1 MFNPQNPEILEL
13 NRQRRMAELLTK
25 QGFETPQGQTVAG
38 GIYVPV
44 NPLENIASLYSVY
57 AGKKKGEELD
67 TKEQALAQKLR
78 ELGATETQGILS
90 TLRGTPEVAT
100 ELAGPAYQGVAP
112 TAVMP
117 AKAGD
122 ANAALAQALMGQSP
136 QAQRLI
142 PSLIEQANPKPIPE
156 QIKYNL
162 AKEGGFKGT
171 FNEFINQMSEADKA
185 RIALEKQRVGLEGA
199 RLGLEQQKLAQEMMG
214 GKLNEQQGQAVGFG
228 TRAKE
233 ASEILKNLENKG
245 VKDVGVTRTAIA
257 STLGMTP
264 LIGDKL
270 EQNAMTA
277 LNATASKEQQAT
289 LQARK
294 NFATAVLRKESGASI
309 SPTEF
314 ADVDRIYFPQPGDNK
329 DLLAQKQRARDLAI
343 QSLEVQAGPGA
354 RFIKEFKPQ
363 TDFGG
368 QESTSGWSV
377 KSVK

>member
-1 MFNPQNPEILEL
+1 MADLTNPKMVGIE
-13 NRQRRMAELLTK
+13 RQRALAQALIK
-25 QGFETPQGQTVAG
+25 QGFQTPQGEMVSG
-38 GIYVPV
+38 RYVPV
-44 NPLENIASLYSVY
+44 NPLEYIGN
-57 AGKKKGEELD
+57 
-67 TKEQALAQKLR
+67 LAQIYRGNKLAEEADIKQETLAEKLR
-78 ELGATETQGILS
+78 KLGAQEVTDILGAAQ
-90 TLRGTPEVAT
+90 GTPEKVT
-100 ELAGPAYQGVAP
+100 ELAGPAYKGVAP

-117 AKAGD
+117 AVEG
-122 ANAALAQALMGQSP
+122 NIQAALAKALVGQSP
-136 QAQRLI
+136 QAQALV
-142 PSLIEQANPKPIPE
+142 PSLMQSALPKKTNEIINYE
-156 QIKYNL
+156 A
-162 AKEGGFKGT
+162 AKQGGFKGS
-171 FNEFINQMSEADKA
+171 FEEWRNQLTPFQKEELGIKRQELGLSAARYQLDKA
-185 RIALEKQRVGLEGA
+185 MKEAELSGL
-199 RLGLEQQKLAQEMMG
+199 
-214 GKLNEQQGQAVGFG
+214 KLNEQQGQAVGFG

-277 LNATASKEQQAT
+277 LNATASKDQQAT

-294 NFATAVLRKESGASI
+294 NFATAILRKESGASI

-314 ADVDRIYFPQPGDNK
+314 ADVDRIYFPQPGDSK

-368 QESTSGWSV
+368 KGKV
-377 KSVK
+377 VNFNDLP